1 MNPPGGAAPELAHG
15 DDAKFSL
22 PRWHDAVGLRPQMT
36 PAAFSQ
42 PPGYHGIEVVG
53 SFEELVATPFANG
66 VNARCWPRVLL
77 GDFGEVVARLGAGD
91 GIVAVDD
98 ARLRAL
104 ALSAAGRAAVG
115 VLLEDQRRLRAHDL
129 APVLNCIHRYPCAEE
144 PGPVPTDV
152 FSFHADSATVEA
164 DTWLCTYH
172 GLSSDGL
179 RNDEARRRV
188 DIPETRGELL
198 RLYGG
203 EDDGGFLEYLS
214 ENFYDLHYAPLPQAR
229 PFSFGLG
236 NLWRIATDW
245 PGSPVPPCI
254 HRAPATQPGE
264 PPRLLLIS

>member
-1 MNPPGGAAPELAHG
+1 
-15 DDAKFSL
+15 
-22 PRWHDAVGLRPQMT
+22 MT
-36 PAAFSQ
+36 PPPFSR
-42 PPGYHGIEVVG
+42 PPGYHRIEVVG
-53 SFEELVATPFANG
+53 SFKELVATRFAKG
-66 VNARCWPRVLL
+66 VNARCWPRVLP
-77 GDFGEVVARLGAGD
+77 GDFGEVVARLGAGE

-98 ARLRAL
+98 VRLRAL
-104 ALSAAGRAAVG
+104 ALSAAGRVAG
-115 VLLEDQRRLRAHDL
+115 ETLREDLRLLRAHGLD
-129 APVLNCIHRYPCAEE
+129 PVLNCIHGYPCAEE

-152 FSFHADSATVEA
+152 FSFHADSATAEA

-172 GLSSDGL
+172 GLSSEGL

-188 DIPETRGELL
+188 DIPVTRAELL

-203 EDDGGFLEYLS
+203 EDDEGFLEYLN

-245 PGSPVPPCI
+245 LGSPVPPCI
-254 HRAPATQPGE
+254 HRAPATRPGE